1 MSGTR
6 TEDRQPEEEAWG
18 QIWEKGRVTR
28 GHLEREELESSRAQG
43 TLQEAVRSAG
53 SGD

>member
-1 MSGTR
+1 M
-6 TEDRQPEEEAWG
+6 EDRQPEEEEWG
-18 QIWEKGRVTR
+18 QIWEKGLVTR
-28 GHLEREELESSRAQG
+28 GRLGREELESFRAQG